1 MPRRGKTPLVIRL
14 AIAVAQSGRRVY
26 YGTLA
31 DLITSRGQPGRAPQP
46 APEDAGLPVAPG
58 GR

>member
-31 DLITSRGQPGRAPQP
+31 DLITSRGPARPGTSAS
-46 APEDAGLPVAPG
+46 A
-58 GR
+58 